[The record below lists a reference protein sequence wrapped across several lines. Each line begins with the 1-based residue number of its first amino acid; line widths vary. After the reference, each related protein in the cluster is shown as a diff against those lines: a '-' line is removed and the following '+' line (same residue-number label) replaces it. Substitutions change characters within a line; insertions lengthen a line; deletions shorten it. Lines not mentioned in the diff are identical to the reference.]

1 MGHKFEPLPRKG
13 DFYKKVWG
21 YELWIVND
29 EEYCGKLLVFEKD
42 KKFSMHYHLIK
53 KESWYVA
60 KGEFL
65 YSWIETEKA
74 AVKTVQIQ
82 EGDVID
88 LERGQ
93 PHQLRALT
101 EGATIF
107 EVSTKHFE
115 EDSYRLI
122 PGSSQEEFVA
132 DVIAEQIPQSV
143 ISRDLTKFWSLNDK
157 LVDFSEIDFSN
168 ISQIEAETQYGW
180 EAAMYWSNIFS
191 KELDNEFFQLNP
203 GDVYVD
209 LGANIGMNCA
219 YAESKGASKIYA
231 IEPDPDV
238 FKALEKNSN
247 NNWVLENTAVSNK
260 KGFME
265 ISMWPNWAVKRILKC
280 TTLED
285 IIERNNIDKIDYLK
299 IDIEGGEKDLIPSI
313 QPETWSKINKIFIE
327 FHEDVFGYSEE
338 ARTEFIKT
346 IQQNG
351 FSFHIIIGSTQSF
364 MYFWKV

>member
-13 DFYKKVWG
+13 DFYKKAWG

-74 AVKTVQIQ
+74 MVKTIQIQ

-93 PHQLRALT
+93 PHQLTALT

-107 EVSTKHFE
+107 EVSTKHYE
-115 EDSYRLI
+115 EDSYR
-122 PGSSQEEFVA
+122 
-132 DVIAEQIPQSV
+132 
-143 ISRDLTKFWSLNDK
+143 
-157 LVDFSEIDFSN
+157 
-168 ISQIEAETQYGW
+168 
-180 EAAMYWSNIFS
+180 
-191 KELDNEFFQLNP
+191 
-203 GDVYVD
+203 
-209 LGANIGMNCA
+209 
-219 YAESKGASKIYA
+219 
-231 IEPDPDV
+231 V
-238 FKALEKNSN
+238 FKALQKNAGSD
-247 NNWVLENTAVSNK
+247 WILENIAVSNK

-265 ISMWPNWAVKRILKC
+265 VSMWPNWAVKRILRC

-285 IIERNNIDKIDYLK
+285 IIERNNINKIDYLK

-313 QPETWSKINKIFIE
+313 QPETWNKINKIFIE
-327 FHEDVFGYSEE
+327 YHEDVFGYSEE

-346 IQQNG
+346 IQQYG
-351 FSFHIIIGSTQSF
+351 FTFHVSLAGNQSF
-364 MYFWKV
+364 MYFWRV